1 MNNAFYSNSQNLD
14 LLLRYLKFCPA
25 CHVVSRAA
33 KQLDRKVEVYFKI
46 CHDKKTKYYQKS
58 QKVSYNQI
66 IKFGQLTEYSVRN
79 IFSQKSCRK

>member
-1 MNNAFYSNSQNLD
+1 MLFIPTQNLD

-46 CHDKKTKYYQKS
+46 CHDKNREKINYKPNITKNLK
-58 QKVSYNQI
+58 K
-66 IKFGQLTEYSVRN
+66 
-79 IFSQKSCRK
+79 